1 LAPVYR
7 GLEAVHIVVLKAIPE
22 LEHVQVAI
30 VVAVPQMAHF
40 DDVEQRS
47 VPEAPVLG
55 GPIDYRA

>member
-1 LAPVYR
+1 M
-7 GLEAVHIVVLKAIPE
+7 VLKAIPE